1 MIGKCFKEI
10 RFVRLMN
17 YNIDAAWHYHNGT
30 KHPHGKLHSS
40 AYFYDPAV
48 RPTPYKIYT
57 ENLQSINLPLE
68 KKPVG
73 KGTFAA
79 VSDNIKQD
87 EKTIVPDLNTL
98 ARILYFSNGITKTIH
113 FPRLGDMEFRAAAC
127 TGALYHIEIY
137 VVCGDI
143 TGLGAGVYHFDP
155 KEMNLKQLRRG
166 DYRHVLIGASGNDVN
181 VEHAPV
187 ILVYTDIFTRN
198 SIKYQTREYR
208 HGFWDCGVI
217 LANTLALSSTHDL
230 PAKVIVGFVDE
241 AVNFLLDLNTQKEVS
256 LALVPIGF
264 TKKTP
269 TEKIQV
275 QKLNLATEPLSS
287 YTVDDPEIQAIH
299 QASSL
304 ATEKEVIEWKEKAI
318 KTTPLGPTKN
328 DVPLDFQVE
337 KEILQNP
344 IESVIIKRGSTREF
358 SRQSISF
365 QQLSAIIY
373 YSTRWVP
380 ADFLRQEY
388 SLVDL
393 YLIVNSVD
401 GLDSGSYYYNKEQNS
416 LQLLKAGN
424 LRSAAGHLG
433 LDQSLPADGSVCV
446 FFLSDLNEVLDKF
459 GNRGYRASELEASTI
474 GGRLYL
480 TSYAQGLGATG
491 LTFYDDEVTQFFSP
505 HAKNKSVMFL
515 VAIGKKA
522 RISNT

>member
-1 MIGKCFKEI
+1 MI
-10 RFVRLMN
+10 N
-17 YNIDAAWHYHNGT
+17 DNIDAAWHYHNGT

-40 AYFYDPAV
+40 FYFYDPAF

-57 ENLQSINLPLE
+57 ENLQSVNLSLE

-79 VSDNIKQD
+79 ISDNIKQD
-87 EKTIVPDLNTL
+87 DKTVVPDLNTL
-98 ARILYFSNGITKTIH
+98 SRILYFSNGITKTIH
-113 FPRLGDMEFRAAAC
+113 YPRLGDMEFRAAAC

-143 TGLGAGVYHFDP
+143 SGLGAGVYHFNP
-155 KEMNLKQLRRG
+155 KEMSLKQLRKG
-166 DYRHVLIGASGNDVN
+166 DYRHVLIGASGNDEN
-181 VEHAPV
+181 VKHAPV

-208 HGFWDCGVI
+208 HAFWDCGVI
-217 LANTLALSSTHDL
+217 LTNTLALSSTHNL
-230 PAKVIVGFVDE
+230 PAKVIVGFVDD
-241 AVNFLLDLNTQKEVS
+241 AVNLLLDLNTQKEVS

-264 TKKTP
+264 TKEIP
-269 TEKIQV
+269 AEKLQV

-287 YTVDDPEIQAIH
+287 YNVDDPEIQVIH

-304 ATEKEVIEWKEKAI
+304 ATEKDVIEWREKVI
-318 KTTPLGPTKN
+318 KTTLSLTKN
-328 DVPLDFQVE
+328 DVALDFQVD
-337 KEILQNP
+337 KKILENP

-365 QQLSAIIY
+365 CQLSAIIY
-373 YSTRWVP
+373 YSTRGIP
-380 ADFLRQEY
+380 ADFLKEGC

-401 GLDSGSYYYNKEQNS
+401 GLDSGAYYYNKEQNS
-416 LQLLKAGN
+416 LQLLREGN
-424 LRSAAGHLG
+424 LRSIAGHLG

-446 FFLSDLNEVLDKF
+446 FFMSDLNEVLDKF
-459 GNRGYRASELEASTI
+459 GNRGYRASQLEASTI
-474 GGRLYL
+474 GGRFYL
-480 TSYAQGLGATG
+480 ASYAQGLGATG
-491 LTFYDDEVTQFFSP
+491 LTFYDDKVTQFFSP

-522 RISNT
+522 TI